1 MAPWFFQVRCEMD
14 RCVGAAARLPESERK
29 DLAIQA
35 LARSETVSDLAARHG
50 VSRKF
55 VYQQTRK
62 AAAALDDAFSP
73 ATPDDEVLFEL
84 AVTQTWLRQMI
95 VGLTLIC
102 RSSYR
107 GLVEFLRDLLGV
119 PVSIGTVHHVLQ
131 SATRQAGV
139 INHDQDLSRIRV
151 GLHDELFQGATP
163 VLAGVD
169 AASTYCYILAA
180 EQHRDADT
188 WGVHLLDAA
197 EQGLRPDYTIADA
210 GQGLRAGQRA
220 AWGDTPCHGDV
231 FHIQRQCEGLA
242 NTLARLAKGA
252 TSRRKTLQARI
263 GHSGQQGPHR
273 ELATQLALARQAEAQ
288 AHGLARDIRTLTQW
302 LRHDVLALAG
312 PALATRRELFDFI
325 VEELAR
331 REPED
336 RRRIRPVRVVLQNQC
351 DTLLA
356 FAGVLDGKLADI
368 AQTHAIAE
376 PLVREACLLH
386 RSPTTSPAYWQ
397 GWNRLRATTGGKFHT
412 LFDAVSRAM
421 ADTPRSSS
429 LVENVNSRLRPCFTL
444 RRHLGNSYLDLLRF
458 FLNHRRFMRSR
469 SAERQGKS
477 PREWMT
483 GQGHPHWLTLL
494 GLGPLQPQRA

>member
-1 MAPWFFQVRCEMD
+1 MD
-14 RCVGAAARLPESERK
+14 RCAGAAARLPESNRR

-35 LARSETVSDLAARHG
+35 LARSETISDLAARHG

-55 VYQQTRK
+55 VYRQTHK
-62 AAAALDDAFSP
+62 AATALDDAFSP

-84 AVTQTWLRQMI
+84 AVTRAWLRQVI
-95 VGLTLIC
+95 VVLTLIC
-102 RSSYR
+102 RSSY
-107 GLVEFLRDLLGV
+107 GGVVKFLRDLLGV
-119 PVSIGTVHHVLQ
+119 PVSVGTVHDVLQ
-131 SATRQAGV
+131 SATRQASA
-139 INHDQDLSRIRV
+139 INQGQDLSGISV
-151 GLHDELFQGATP
+151 GLRDEIFQGATP

-169 AASTYCYILAA
+169 AQSTYCYLLAA
-180 EQHRDADT
+180 EQHRDADA

-197 EQGLRPDYTIADA
+197 QQGLRPDYTIADA

-252 TSRRKTLQARI
+252 TSRRQTLQAKTGRA
-263 GHSGQQGPHR
+263 GQRGPDD
-273 ELATQLALARQAEAQ
+273 ELAIPLALARQVETQ
-288 AHGLARDIRTLTQW
+288 AYELARDIRTLTQW

-312 PALATRRELFDFI
+312 PALATRQELFDLI
-325 VEELAR
+325 AAELAA

-336 RRRIRPVRVVLQNQC
+336 MRRIRPVRVALQNQR

-356 FAGVLDGKLADI
+356 FAGVLDDKLADI
-368 AQTHAIAE
+368 ARAHAVPE
-376 PLVREACLLH
+376 PLVREAWVLH
-386 RSPTTSPAYWQ
+386 RLPSTSPAYWQ
-397 GWNRLRATTGGKFHT
+397 GWNRLRATMKCKFHP

-421 ADTPRSSS
+421 AHTPRSSA
-429 LVENVNSRLRPCFTL
+429 LVETLNSRLRTYFTL
-444 RRHLGNSYLDLLRF
+444 RRRLGGSYLDLLRF
-458 FLNHRRFMRSR
+458 FLNHRRFLRSR
-469 SAERQGKS
+469 RAERWGKS
-477 PREWMT
+477 LRELMT